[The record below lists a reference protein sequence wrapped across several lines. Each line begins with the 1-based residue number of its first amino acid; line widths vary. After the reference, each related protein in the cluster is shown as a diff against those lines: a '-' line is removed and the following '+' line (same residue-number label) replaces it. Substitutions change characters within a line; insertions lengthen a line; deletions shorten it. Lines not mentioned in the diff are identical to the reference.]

1 LPSEIP
7 EAGSNLAGQ
16 ARSLILICLAQL
28 LAMSMW
34 FSASAVLP
42 QLNAEWS
49 LSGSQQSWLT
59 MGLQLGFVAGALLSA
74 SLGLPDRISA
84 VRLSAVSALV
94 AAACTA
100 AIPLLSGFGA
110 TVLLRFLTG
119 AALAGVYPPAMKVM
133 ASWTRVNR
141 GLAIGSLVGALS
153 LGSAVPHLLNAVPLF
168 GEGGMPPWR
177 SVLVTASGLGV
188 IAAAVLW
195 LGVKEGPYLGRSR
208 MFQWRLAGRS
218 FSQRATRLANF
229 GYLGHMWELYAVW
242 TWVPIYLIVQFQA
255 AEASV
260 SAARMAGFGVVG
272 MGLVGSVLAGV
283 LADRLGRTTIAIWSL
298 VISGLCC
305 LVVTQFAANPAA
317 LTVLCLIWGL
327 AVVADSA
334 QFSAAVSEL
343 SEPELVGT
351 ALTMQTC
358 LGFLLTLLSIW
369 LVPILVERGGWAMAF
384 YALALGPVF
393 GIVSMW
399 RLRALPE
406 AQRMASGRR

>member
-1 LPSEIP
+1 MLV
-7 EAGSNLAGQ
+7 
-16 ARSLILICLAQL
+16 CVAQL
-28 LAMSMW
+28 MAMSMW
-34 FSASAVLP
+34 FSASAVVP
-42 QLNAEWS
+42 QLEVYWS
-49 LSGSQQSWLT
+49 LSGAQQSWLT
-59 MGLQLGFVAGALLSA
+59 MSLQLGFVVGALLSA

-94 AAACTA
+94 AAVLTA
-100 AIPLLSGFGA
+100 AIPLLSGFEA

-141 GLAIGSLVGALS
+141 GLAIGTLVGALA
-153 LGSAVPHLLNAVPLF
+153 LGSAIPHLLNAVPIF

-177 SVLVTASGLGV
+177 SVLLTASGLGV
-188 IAAAVLW
+188 LAALVLW
-195 LGVKEGPYLGRSR
+195 LGVEEGPYLGRSR
-208 MFQWRLAGRS
+208 KFQWRLAGRS
-218 FSQRATRLANF
+218 LSERATRLANF

-242 TWVPIYLIVQFQA
+242 TWVPIYLIAKFQA
-255 AEASV
+255 ADASV
-260 SAARMAGFGVVG
+260 AAARMAGFGVVG

-298 VISGLCC
+298 AISGLCC
-305 LVVTQFAANPAA
+305 LVVTQFAASPAA
-317 LTVLCLIWGL
+317 LTVLCLIWGT
-327 AVVADSA
+327 AVVADSG

-358 LGFLLTLLSIW
+358 LGFLLTLVSIW

-384 YALALGPVF
+384 YALALGPLF

-399 RLRALPE
+399 RLRAMPE
-406 AQRMASGRR
+406 AARMASGRK